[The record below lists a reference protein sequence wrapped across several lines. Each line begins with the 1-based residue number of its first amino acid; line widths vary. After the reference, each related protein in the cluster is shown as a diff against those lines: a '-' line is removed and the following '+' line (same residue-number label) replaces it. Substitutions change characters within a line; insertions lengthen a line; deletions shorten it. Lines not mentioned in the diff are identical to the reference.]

1 MRKAEAVLEVL
12 QKRGE
17 TKLPVERLYRQLYKT
32 DHYLKAYAKIYSNK
46 GATTP
51 GTTEETVDGMS
62 LKRIDKITKKL
73 RLERYKWSPVRRIQ
87 IPKKDGRKRPL
98 GLPTWS
104 DKLLQ
109 EVIRSLLEAYYESI
123 FSERSHG
130 FRPNRGCHTALTE
143 IQKSWKGTK
152 WFIEGD
158 IKGCFDNIKHDILL
172 NIIAERIHDNR
183 IIELI
188 RKLLK
193 AGYIENWKH
202 GKTLSGTP
210 QGGVLSPLLSNIYL
224 DKLDKYI
231 EETLIPKY
239 TKGKTRRTNPEYE
252 RLSSARRRAKDPETK
267 RRIELQRRGLPSRDP
282 NDPNYRRLR
291 YVRYADDFIL
301 GFVGPKTEAEEIKDS
316 IRKFLQEELE
326 LELSENKTLITHA
339 RNNSARFL
347 GYEIKVMYENNRLN
361 KKKQRTI
368 NGVIW
373 LRIPYDVIETKCRL
387 FMKNGKII
395 HRTLLTTESDYYI
408 VNRFQAEYRGLVQYY
423 KLAHNI
429 YKLVKL
435 RWTMERSLTGT
446 LANKYRTTRSK
457 IRAKYKTKYKHSNKK
472 IYDVL
477 EVRISREK
485 KRDLIARWGG
495 IPLIRNPKAILTNTP
510 KILWAGKGG
519 ELLQRLLADTCEI
532 CETDENI
539 EVHHIKAL
547 KKLKKKGRKQPAWW
561 KVIMAIRRRKT
572 LVVCEVCHINIHAGR
587 NPYGQEA

>member
-347 GYEIKVMYENNRLN
+347 GYEIKVMYENNTLN

-519 ELLQRLLADTCEI
+519 ELLQRLLVDTCEI